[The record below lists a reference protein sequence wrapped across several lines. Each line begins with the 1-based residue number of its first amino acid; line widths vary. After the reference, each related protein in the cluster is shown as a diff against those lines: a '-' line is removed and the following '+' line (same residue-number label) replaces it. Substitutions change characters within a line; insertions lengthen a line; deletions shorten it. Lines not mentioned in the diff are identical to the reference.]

1 MQQMWKIY
9 RYICTSFSAHCAG
22 YGTLWNLEFTAEG
35 DSTKGKVW
43 QHHQLAPEHT
53 QLKPLQMCLTAEK
66 HQTSQEL
73 RMLSSVTL
81 NCQVTKI
88 VMDSVSQL

>member
-1 MQQMWKIY
+1 M
-9 RYICTSFSAHCAG
+9 
-22 YGTLWNLEFTAEG
+22 WNLEFTAEG

-66 HQTSQEL
+66 HQKKKYKKLKKYKVQKYNNGDFNKGKGL
-73 RMLSSVTL
+73 
-81 NCQVTKI
+81 TKPP
-88 VMDSVSQL
+88 VKVKKN